1 MLAKVTARLLDHFKN
16 VKDGQMP
23 EKDVHAVV
31 VVEKGK
37 TYDSA
42 FTRKFNYLYNYT
54 QEIRIKMS
62 ILKYLV

>member
-1 MLAKVTARLLDHFKN
+1 
-16 VKDGQMP
+16 MP

-37 TYDSA
+37 ADDSA